1 MSRINIII
9 VSGKPLVP
17 VNSNNNDVKFDY
29 RCNTALVV
37 IFIKEAMMEK
47 RNQEIEL
54 WIKDLT
60 RWKESGLTQQK
71 WCADNGISY
80 SAFRYRKMKAEK
92 YMKTHTEDLEKA
104 NEEKTV
110 NLIKV
115 PGDINAND
123 SYHVIEIVAKGL
135 TIRATN
141 EASPLVLKS
150 VIEEV
155 LNA

>member
-1 MSRINIII
+1 M
-9 VSGKPLVP
+9 
-17 VNSNNNDVKFDY
+17 
-29 RCNTALVV
+29 A
-37 IFIKEAMMEK
+37 K
-47 RNQEIEL
+47 RNHEIEL

-60 RWKESGLTQQK
+60 RWKESGLTQK
-71 WCADNGISY
+71 MWCAENGISY

-92 YMKTHTEDLEKA
+92 YMQSVTEDAEK
-104 NEEKTV
+104 NRHVQKPV

-115 PGDINAND
+115 AGDINAND
-123 SYHVIEIVAKGL
+123 PYHVIEIAIKGL